1 MVKVMRKNY
10 YNKQATNTMSK
21 EQLKELFTNAVNDA
35 LTLNKRVQL
44 CHMQANV
51 YYSPE
56 YQEYVLV
63 SYKTPVAMTFYGD
76 VIEFGSYSNTTS
88 KQVTRFCDEYTIC
101 GDVLRVPMWNRFDIS
116 HDKNNPLFV
125 REMLTSDLA

>member
-10 YNKQATNTMSK
+10 YNRQATNTMSK

-35 LTLNKRVQL
+35 LTLNQRVQL
-44 CHMQANV
+44 CHMNAYV

-56 YQEYVLV
+56 YQEHVLV
-63 SYKTPVAMTFYGD
+63 SYRTPVAMTLCGN
-76 VIEFGSYSNTTS
+76 VIEFGVYSSTTS
-88 KQVTRFCDEYTIC
+88 KQVTRFCDEYTSC
-101 GDVLRVPMWNRFDIS
+101 GNVLRTKMWNSFDIS
-116 HDKNNPLFV
+116 YDKENPLYV